1 MKNLKSKKHSLSP
14 VTSHLKPAND
24 TSWGKVGDWY
34 NNHLEKDKD
43 TYHEKVIL
51 PNLIRLL
58 GDVKGKNVLDLACGQ
73 GYFSRAIRNESA
85 TVIGV
90 DISKELISLAT
101 TKNKEEK
108 NKIDFFSAPSDDL
121 FMLKDKSQN
130 IIVCVLAIQNIEKL
144 SETIKECAR
153 VIKPKGKLYFVM
165 NHPAFRIPQSSSW
178 DYDEENDIQ
187 YRRVDQYLS
196 EAKIKIDM
204 NPGQKTNKKF
214 TVSFHRPLQV
224 YVKALVK
231 NNFLISRIEEWES
244 HRKSEKGPRQKAEDK
259 ARKEIPLFM
268 CIEAQNVES
277 RV

>member
-1 MKNLKSKKHSLSP
+1 MKNQKSKSLLTNNEKRRTAP
-14 VTSHLKPAND
+14 D

-34 NNHLEKDKD
+34 DNHLEKDKD

-73 GYFSRAIRNESA
+73 GYFSREIRKESA

-90 DISKELISLAT
+90 DISKELIALAS
-101 TKNKEEK
+101 TKNKTEK
-108 NKIDFFSAPSDDL
+108 NKIDFFVAPSDDL
-121 FMLKDKSQN
+121 FMVKDKSQD

-144 SETIKECAR
+144 GETIKEGSR
-153 VIKPKGKLYFVM
+153 VIKPKGKLYLVM
-165 NHPAFRIPQSSSW
+165 NHPAFRIPQASSW
-178 DYDEENDIQ
+178 GYDNENDLQ

-204 NPGQKTNKKF
+204 TPGQKTNKKF
-214 TVSFHRPLQV
+214 TISFHRPLQV
-224 YVKALVK
+224 YTKALVK

-244 HRKSEKGPRQKAEDK
+244 HRKSEKGPRQKAEDT

-268 CIEAQNVES
+268 CIEAVFIP
-277 RV
+277 